1 MFFKFIQ
8 TSCTGVVQTFGK
20 YTGTVGPGLRLF
32 FPFIQ
37 TITPVSNRLKQETFQ
52 FEAKTKDNV
61 FTQLGIAIQYRIKPS
76 DTDKAYFSLA
86 NPVDQID
93 SYVENVIRSKVPSL
107 RLDELFESQDSICQ
121 SVSEKLSKNMSEHG
135 FTIEN
140 TLVTAI
146 DPDLEVKRSMNAIN
160 ASERMKEAVRNKAE
174 AHYIEELKQ
183 AEADRDR
190 KRLQGEGISQQRL
203 AIMEGYEKG
212 IHGMSERMGLDPR
225 EIVKFVEKVQ
235 ELDTME
241 TIGRSNNSKIL
252 FFEREYTDSDKI
264 NFNFRKNMILANE
277 TK

>member
-20 YTGTVGPGLRLF
+20 YTGSVGPGLRFF
-32 FPFIQ
+32 FPIIQ

-76 DTDKAYFSLA
+76 DTEKAFFSLA

-107 RLDELFESQDSICQ
+107 KLDELFESQDSICQ
-121 SVSEKLSKNMSEHG
+121 SVSEKLSRNMGEHG

-146 DPDLEVKRSMNAIN
+146 DPDPEVKRSMNAIN
-160 ASERMKEAVRNKAE
+160 AAERLKEAAKNEADAYYIKEVRKAE
-174 AHYIEELKQ
+174 ADMKRKDLQCQGISALRGNIMKGYDDGIRGMAERTDMSPLDIIRFVERVQ
-183 AEADRDR
+183 EAD
-190 KRLQGEGISQQRL
+190 
-203 AIMEGYEKG
+203 
-212 IHGMSERMGLDPR
+212 
-225 EIVKFVEKVQ
+225 
-235 ELDTME
+235 
-241 TIGRSNNSKIL
+241 
-252 FFEREYTDSDKI
+252 
-264 NFNFRKNMILANE
+264 
-277 TK
+277 